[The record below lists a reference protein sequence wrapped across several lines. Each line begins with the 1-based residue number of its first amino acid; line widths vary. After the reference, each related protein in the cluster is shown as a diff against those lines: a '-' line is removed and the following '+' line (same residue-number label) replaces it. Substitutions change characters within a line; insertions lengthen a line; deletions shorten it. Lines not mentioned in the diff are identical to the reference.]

1 MNRNTE
7 NKEPGFRETLKSDL
21 YDTGLFNNL
30 KYDIKDIISFYLSN
44 SDKERLN
51 KMNPLKR
58 IFFYIYWI
66 LKNMILKLTPTRRLI
81 LLAGILFLITANKIV
96 IYKSELSISS
106 NWSMFGGVLIILV
119 LMLELKDKLLAKDEL
134 SAGRKIQ
141 EALMP
146 DKSPRLDGWS
156 IWLYSQPANEVC
168 GDLVDFFEL
177 EENRTLIFMSDVAGK
192 GLNAALLTTKLQAI
206 IRSLA
211 NDYKEKQLI
220 SKVNSIFYRES
231 LRSIFATLLFI
242 EIEKGSHSLKIV
254 NAGHLPPYI
263 MKDEKLYEMEKG
275 HTALGLLKNTEY
287 KLQLENFKRGDMIVI
302 FSDGVTESKNK
313 NGDFFGAERLKASII
328 NNHKISVNNLGNLIL
343 NEINIFSKDTRQ
355 NDDISLIIIRKN

>member
-1 MNRNTE
+1 
-7 NKEPGFRETLKSDL
+7 
-21 YDTGLFNNL
+21 
-30 KYDIKDIISFYLSN
+30 
-44 SDKERLN
+44 
-51 KMNPLKR
+51 
-58 IFFYIYWI
+58 
-66 LKNMILKLTPTRRLI
+66 
-81 LLAGILFLITANKIV
+81 
-96 IYKSELSISS
+96 
-106 NWSMFGGVLIILV
+106 
-119 LMLELKDKLLAKDEL
+119 MLELKDKLLAKDEL

-177 EENRTLIFMSDVAGK
+177 EENRTLVFMSDVAGK
-192 GLNAALLTTKLQAI
+192 GLNAALLTTKLQAV

-211 NDYKEKQLI
+211 NDYKGKQLI
-220 SKVNSIFYRES
+220 SKVNSVFYRES

-242 EIEKGSHSLKIV
+242 EIEKGSDSLKIV

-263 MKDEKLYEMEKG
+263 VKDEKLYEMEKG

-313 NGDFFGAERLKASII
+313 KGDFFGAERLKTSII
-328 NNHKISVNNLGNLIL
+328 KNLNISVNNLGNLIL
-343 NEINIFSKDTRQ
+343 NEINAFSKDTRQ
-355 NDDISLIIIRKN
+355 SDDISLIIIKKTSKIF